1 MEEIDVLIIGAG
13 VVGLAVASEIAERD
27 KSIIVLEKNNA
38 FGQET
43 SSRNSEVIHAGMYY
57 PTGTLKAKLCVE
69 GRHLLYE
76 ICRKNNVPHRK
87 IGKLIVA
94 TEKDETPD
102 LDKLFQQGK
111 NNGVEGLRIINRQEI
126 KEMEPNISGITA
138 LYSSETGI
146 IDSHRLMQYFFD
158 SAKDKGAMVSFNS
171 EVTSIEKAARGY
183 EVLVRNGNEALT
195 LRTRVVINCA
205 GLDSDEIAKIA
216 GVDTKKNKYN
226 LKYCKGQYFRVDSNK
241 SRLVDRLIYPVPK
254 PKSGGLG
261 IHSTLDLAGSMRLG
275 PDDFY
280 QKDRS
285 KDYSVDKSKKY
296 EFYNSAKKFLP
307 FIEEDN
313 LTEDTSGIRP
323 KLQGEG
329 EDFRDF
335 VIKDELESGL
345 AGFINLIGIES
356 PGLTAAPAIAR
367 YVNKLARKYL
377 NG

>member
-1 MEEIDVLIIGAG
+1 
-13 VVGLAVASEIAERD
+13 
-27 KSIIVLEKNNA
+27 
-38 FGQET
+38 
-43 SSRNSEVIHAGMYY
+43 
-57 PTGTLKAKLCVE
+57 
-69 GRHLLYE
+69 
-76 ICRKNNVPHRK
+76 
-87 IGKLIVA
+87 
-94 TEKDETPD
+94 
-102 LDKLFQQGK
+102 
-111 NNGVEGLRIINRQEI
+111 
-126 KEMEPNISGITA
+126 MEPNISGITA